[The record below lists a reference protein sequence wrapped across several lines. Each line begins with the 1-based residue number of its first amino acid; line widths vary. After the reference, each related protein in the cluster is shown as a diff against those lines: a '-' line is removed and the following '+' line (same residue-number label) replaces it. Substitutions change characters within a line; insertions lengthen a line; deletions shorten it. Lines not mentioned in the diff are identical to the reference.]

1 MVVLF
6 PSAPAIL
13 LQEPLPTNASEWLTR
28 PEFLGPL
35 GFGILLLAVLAV
47 IKWPD
52 YASWRRSRRHE
63 VLRPIDVVQL
73 NTGLAPAIVDV
84 RSEQEFHGPK
94 GHLKGAIN
102 IPVANLVRDVGA
114 HVADTR
120 QLVVLV
126 DWNDSLS
133 HVAAGL
139 LEARGYRWV
148 RPLRGGLR
156 AWRALDLPVAVTGGK
171 R

>member
-6 PSAPAIL
+6 PSVLAL
-13 LQEPLPTNASEWLTR
+13 LVDEPLPATASEWMQR
-28 PEFLGPL
+28 PEVLGPL
-35 GFGILLLAVLAV
+35 GFGVLLLAALA
-47 IKWPD
+47 ILKWPD
-52 YASWRRSRRHE
+52 YASWRRSRKRE

-73 NTGLAPAIVDV
+73 NSGMAPAIVDV
-84 RSEQEFHGPK
+84 RTEQEFHGPK
-94 GHLKGAIN
+94 GHIKGAIN
-102 IPVANLVRDVGA
+102 IPVATLVRDIGA
-114 HVADTR
+114 QVADTK

-133 HVAAGL
+133 HAAAGL

-156 AWRALDLPVAVTGGK
+156 AWRALNLPIAVTGGK